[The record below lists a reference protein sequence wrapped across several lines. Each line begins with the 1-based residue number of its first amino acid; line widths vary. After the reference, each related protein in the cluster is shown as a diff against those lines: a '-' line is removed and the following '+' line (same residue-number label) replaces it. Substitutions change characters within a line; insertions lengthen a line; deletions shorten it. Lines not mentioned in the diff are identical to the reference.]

1 MTRIFL
7 IGYMGAGKTTLG
19 RALAQTLGLQFI
31 DLDCYIEDR
40 FRKTISQ
47 IFAEKGEE
55 AFRDLERRMLHEVG
69 EFEDV
74 IISTGGGTPCFFDN
88 VEYMNAQGT
97 TVFLDVPVERLF
109 IRLSIARSKRPL
121 IKDKN
126 DDELRSFIVEQL
138 GKRLPHYSKAQF
150 TFEADKLEDKR
161 QIDLSVE
168 AFCRQFNINKPE
180 FNMNPTKPRRGISE
194 NIAK

>member
-7 IGYMGAGKTTLG
+7 LGYMGAGKTTLG
-19 RALAQTLGLQFI
+19 RALAAALGLQFI
-31 DLDCYIEDR
+31 DLDCYIEER

-55 AFRDLERRMLHEVG
+55 EFRNIERRMLHEAG

-88 VEYMNAQGT
+88 VEYMNSQGT

-109 IRLSIARSKRPL
+109 IRLSIARHKRPL
-121 IKDKN
+121 IKEKN
-126 DDELRSFIVEQL
+126 DEELRTFIAEQL
-138 GKRLPHYSKAQF
+138 GKRLPHYSKATH
-150 TFEADKLEDKR
+150 TFMADKLEDKR
-161 QIDLSVE
+161 QIDMSVE
-168 AFCRQFNINKPE
+168 AFRRQL
-180 FNMNPTKPRRGISE
+180 GV
-194 NIAK
+194 

>member
-88 VEYMNAQGT
+88 VEYMNGQGT

-168 AFCRQFNINKPE
+168 AFCRQFNINQPE

>member
-19 RALAQTLGLQFI
+19 RALAKSLGMQFI
-31 DLDCYIEDR
+31 DLDCYIEER

-69 EFEDV
+69 EFENV

-88 VEYMNAQGT
+88 VEYMNGQGT

-109 IRLSIARSKRPL
+109 IRLSIARHKRPL

-126 DDELRSFIVEQL
+126 DAELLAFIEEQL
-138 GKRLPHYSKAQF
+138 ARREPHYSKAQHAF
-150 TFEADKLEDKR
+150 VADKLEDR
-161 QIDLSVE
+161 TQIDTSVK
-168 AFCRQFNINKPE
+168 AFCRQFGLETI
-180 FNMNPTKPRRGISE
+180 
-194 NIAK
+194 

>member
-19 RALAQTLGLQFI
+19 RALAAALGIQFI
-31 DLDCYIEDR
+31 DLDCYIEER

-47 IFAEKGEE
+47 IFAEKGEDE
-55 AFRDLERRMLHEVG
+55 FRDIERRMLHEVG

-109 IRLSIARSKRPL
+109 IRLCIARSKRPL
-121 IKDKN
+121 IKDKS
-126 DDELRSFIVEQL
+126 DEELRAFIIEQL
-138 GKRLPHYSKAQF
+138 EKRAPHYSKAQYSF
-150 TFEADKLEDKR
+150 KADRLEDTLQVKE
-161 QIDLSVE
+161 SVE
-168 AFCRQFNINKPE
+168 AFRRQFAI
-180 FNMNPTKPRRGISE
+180 
-194 NIAK
+194 

>member
-1 MTRIFL
+1 
-7 IGYMGAGKTTLG
+7 MGAGKTTLG
-19 RALAQTLGLQFI
+19 RALAQVLGLQFI

-88 VEYMNAQGT
+88 VEYMNGQGT

-126 DDELRSFIVEQL
+126 DEELRAFIVEQL

-150 TFEADKLEDKR
+150 TFEADKLEDKT

-168 AFCRQFNINKPE
+168 AFCRQFNINQPE
-180 FNMNPTKPRRGISE
+180 FNMNPTKPRTSHPDR
-194 NIAK
+194 A

>member
-7 IGYMGAGKTTLG
+7 LGYMGAGKTTLG
-19 RALAQTLGLQFI
+19 RALAAELGLQFI
-31 DLDCYIEDR
+31 DLDCYIEER

-47 IFAEKGEE
+47 IFVEKGEE
-55 AFRDLERRMLHEVG
+55 EFRNIERRMLHEVG

-109 IRLSIARSKRPL
+109 IRLSIARHKRPL
-121 IKDKN
+121 IREKN
-126 DDELRSFIVEQL
+126 DEELRTFIAEQL
-138 GKRLPHYSKAQF
+138 GKRLPHYSKAQYSF
-150 TFEADKLEDKR
+150 RADRLEDTV
-161 QIDLSVE
+161 QVAESVE
-168 AFCRQFNINKPE
+168 AFRNE
-180 FNMNPTKPRRGISE
+180 FGV
-194 NIAK
+194 

>member
-1 MTRIFL
+1 MTRILL

-19 RALAQTLGLQFI
+19 RALAKELGLTFI
-31 DLDCYIEDR
+31 DLDSFIEER
-40 FRKTISQ
+40 FCRSISQ

-55 AFRDLERRMLHEVG
+55 EFRKIEQRMLHEVA

-88 VEYMNAQGT
+88 IDYMNEKGT

-109 IRLSIARSKRPL
+109 IRLSIARKQRPL

-126 DDELRSFIVEQL
+126 DEELLSFINEQL
-138 GKRLPHYSKAQF
+138 SKRLPYYTKARYSF
-150 TFEADKLEDKR
+150 VADRLEDKE
-161 QIDLSVE
+161 QIEDSVRTFRE
-168 AFCRQFNINKPE
+168 QF
-180 FNMNPTKPRRGISE
+180 SL
-194 NIAK
+194 

>member
-19 RALAQTLGLQFI
+19 RALAAALGVEFI

-40 FRKTISQ
+40 FRKTVSQ

-55 AFRDLERRMLHEVG
+55 EFRNLEKRMLHEVG
-69 EFEDV
+69 EFENV

-97 TVFLDVPVERLF
+97 TVFLDVPLERLF

-121 IKDKN
+121 IKEKN
-126 DDELRSFIVEQL
+126 DEELRTFIAEQL
-138 GKRLPHYSKAQF
+138 QKRMPHYSKALH
-150 TFEADKLEDKR
+150 TFRADRLEDR
-161 QIDLSVE
+161 TQIDMSVE
-168 AFCRQFNINKPE
+168 AFRRQF
-180 FNMNPTKPRRGISE
+180 GI
-194 NIAK
+194 